1 MDNKLLE
8 VKNLQVSIKTYRGE
22 VQAVRD
28 VSFSIEKGEVFCI
41 VGESGCGKS
50 VTAQTLMKLNPSPP
64 TMIKNGEILL
74 NGKDIVPMNKH
85 EMKSIRG
92 REISMIFQDPMT
104 SLNPT
109 QRIGKQIEEAVRVH
123 ETVSEQE
130 ARQRAISMLEKVGVP
145 GPEERILQYPHE
157 FSGGMRQRV
166 MIAMGLA
173 CDPQL
178 LIADEPTTA
187 LDVTIQAQ
195 ILELIK
201 QIQQEK
207 GISVLLITHDLGV
220 VANMA
225 DKEKLQERL
234 AKMAGGVAV
243 LYVGAPSEVEMKEK
257 KDRVDDALHAT
268 RAAIEE
274 GTVPGGGV
282 AYIRA
287 IEALEGLK
295 GENEDETTGIEIVK
309 RAIEEPL
316 RQIVANAGKEGAVVV
331 QKVKEGKGDF
341 GYNARTD
348 KYENLCAAG
357 VIDPAKVTR
366 VALENAA
373 SIAGMFLTTEC
384 VIAEKKEE
392 APAAPAMNPGMGGM
406 GGMM

>member
-1 MDNKLLE
+1 MSKI
-8 VKNLQVSIKTYRGE
+8 LQVE
-22 VQAVRD
+22 NLVQEFNLTKDFLDKVKFKNGHFSLENRVVHAVNN
-28 VSFSIEKGEVFCI
+28 VSFDVEEGEVFSL

-225 DKEKLQERL
+225 DKVAVMYAGKIVETGTCRQVMKTPMHPYTKALLAAKPTADQTKGEKLVCIEG
-234 AKMAGGVAV
+234 MP
-243 LYVGAPSEVEMKEK
+243 PSLLNPPKGCAFADRCSYCTEKCRNEQPKEK
-257 KDRVDDALHAT
+257 V
-268 RAAIEE
+268 
-274 GTVPGGGV
+274 
-282 AYIRA
+282 
-287 IEALEGLK
+287 
-295 GENEDETTGIEIVK
+295 
-309 RAIEEPL
+309 
-316 RQIVANAGKEGAVVV
+316 
-331 QKVKEGKGDF
+331 
-341 GYNARTD
+341 
-348 KYENLCAAG
+348 
-357 VIDPAKVTR
+357 
-366 VALENAA
+366 
-373 SIAGMFLTTEC
+373 
-384 VIAEKKEE
+384 
-392 APAAPAMNPGMGGM
+392 
-406 GGMM
+406 

>member
-207 GISVLLITHDLGV
+207 EISVLLITHDLGV

-225 DKEKLQERL
+225 DKVAVMYAGKIVETGTCRQVMKTPMHPYTKALLAAKPTADQTKGEKLVCIEG
-234 AKMAGGVAV
+234 MP
-243 LYVGAPSEVEMKEK
+243 PSLLNPPKGCAFADRCSYCTEK
-257 KDRVDDALHAT
+257 CRNEQPREKV
-268 RAAIEE
+268 IE
-274 GTVPGGGV
+274 GQHK
-282 AYIRA
+282 ASCH
-287 IEALEGLK
+287 LLW
-295 GENEDETTGIEIVK
+295 DEE
-309 RAIEEPL
+309 
-316 RQIVANAGKEGAVVV
+316 
-331 QKVKEGKGDF
+331 
-341 GYNARTD
+341 
-348 KYENLCAAG
+348 
-357 VIDPAKVTR
+357 
-366 VALENAA
+366 
-373 SIAGMFLTTEC
+373 
-384 VIAEKKEE
+384 
-392 APAAPAMNPGMGGM
+392 
-406 GGMM
+406 

>member
-225 DKEKLQERL
+225 DK
-234 AKMAGGVAV
+234 VAV
-243 LYVGAPSEVEMKEK
+243 MY
-257 KDRVDDALHAT
+257 
-268 RAAIEE
+268 
-274 GTVPGGGV
+274 
-282 AYIRA
+282 
-287 IEALEGLK
+287 
-295 GENEDETTGIEIVK
+295 
-309 RAIEEPL
+309 
-316 RQIVANAGKEGAVVV
+316 AGKIVETGHLQTGDEDTDAPVYKSAVGSKTYSRPDQGREAGMYRGNASQPAESSKGMCFCRQMQLLYGEV
-331 QKVKEGKGDF
+331 QK
-341 GYNARTD
+341 
-348 KYENLCAAG
+348 
-357 VIDPAKVTR
+357 
-366 VALENAA
+366 
-373 SIAGMFLTTEC
+373 
-384 VIAEKKEE
+384 
-392 APAAPAMNPGMGGM
+392 
-406 GGMM
+406 

>member
-1 MDNKLLE
+1 MKSDIEIAQEAKLIRIDELAHSAGLSDDE
-8 VKNLQVSIKTYRGE
+8 FEPYGRDKAKVSFHKDRQPHGKLILVTATSGMPAGSGKTTIGRAIVRINPITNGE
-22 VQAVRD
+22 VL
-28 VSFSIEKGEVFCI
+28 FKGRRITGKISRELDNEV
-41 VGESGCGKS
+41 
-50 VTAQTLMKLNPSPP
+50 
-64 TMIKNGEILL
+64 
-74 NGKDIVPMNKH
+74 
-85 EMKSIRG
+85 IR
-92 REISMIFQDPMT
+92 SCQMIFQDPMT

-225 DKEKLQERL
+225 DKVAVMYAGKIVETGTCRQVMKTPMHPYTKALLAAKPTTDQTKGEKLVCIEG
-234 AKMAGGVAV
+234 MP
-243 LYVGAPSEVEMKEK
+243 PSLLNPPKGCAFADRCSYCTEKCRNEQPKEK
-257 KDRVDDALHAT
+257 V
-268 RAAIEE
+268 IE
-274 GTVPGGGV
+274 GQHK
-282 AYIRA
+282 ASCH
-287 IEALEGLK
+287 LLW
-295 GENEDETTGIEIVK
+295 DEE
-309 RAIEEPL
+309 
-316 RQIVANAGKEGAVVV
+316 
-331 QKVKEGKGDF
+331 
-341 GYNARTD
+341 
-348 KYENLCAAG
+348 
-357 VIDPAKVTR
+357 
-366 VALENAA
+366 
-373 SIAGMFLTTEC
+373 
-384 VIAEKKEE
+384 
-392 APAAPAMNPGMGGM
+392 
-406 GGMM
+406 

>member
-195 ILELIK
+195 ILDLLRNLKNKINSS
-201 QIQQEK
+201 IM
-207 GISVLLITHDLGV
+207 LITHDLGV
-220 VANMA
+220 IAEMA
-225 DKEKLQERL
+225 DYVVVMYAGRVVEK
-234 AKMAGGVAV
+234 
-243 LYVGAPSEVEMKEK
+243 
-257 KDRVDDALHAT
+257 
-268 RAAIEE
+268 
-274 GTVPGGGV
+274 GTVQEIFANPSHPYTIGLMASKPVIGKKVDKLYSIPGKVPNPVNMPDYCYFRDRCEMRCPECDGK
-282 AYIRA
+282 YPCEIS
-287 IEALEGLK
+287 LS
-295 GENEDETTGIEIVK
+295 ETH
-309 RAIEEPL
+309 
-316 RQIVANAGKEGAVVV
+316 
-331 QKVKEGKGDF
+331 KVSCYRYYDKKEGK
-341 GYNARTD
+341 
-348 KYENLCAAG
+348 
-357 VIDPAKVTR
+357 
-366 VALENAA
+366 
-373 SIAGMFLTTEC
+373 
-384 VIAEKKEE
+384 
-392 APAAPAMNPGMGGM
+392 
-406 GGMM
+406 

>member
-145 GPEERILQYPHE
+145 GPEERMLQYPHE

-225 DKEKLQERL
+225 DKVAVMHPYTKALLAAKPTADQTKGEKLVCIEG
-234 AKMAGGVAV
+234 MP
-243 LYVGAPSEVEMKEK
+243 PSLLNPPKGCAFADRCSYCTEKCRNEQPKEK
-257 KDRVDDALHAT
+257 V
-268 RAAIEE
+268 IE
-274 GTVPGGGV
+274 GQHK
-282 AYIRA
+282 ASCH
-287 IEALEGLK
+287 LLW
-295 GENEDETTGIEIVK
+295 DEE
-309 RAIEEPL
+309 
-316 RQIVANAGKEGAVVV
+316 
-331 QKVKEGKGDF
+331 
-341 GYNARTD
+341 
-348 KYENLCAAG
+348 
-357 VIDPAKVTR
+357 
-366 VALENAA
+366 
-373 SIAGMFLTTEC
+373 
-384 VIAEKKEE
+384 
-392 APAAPAMNPGMGGM
+392 
-406 GGMM
+406 

>member
-1 MDNKLLE
+1 MIELKHLSKSFETAGGRVDALKDVSLTIEDGDIYGIIGMSGAGKSTLVRCINLLE
-8 VKNLQVSIKTYRGE
+8 RPTSGSITVNGQKLTWME
-22 VQAVRD
+22 KQAD
-28 VSFSIEKGEVFCI
+28 
-41 VGESGCGKS
+41 GKS
-50 VTAQTLMKLNPSPP
+50 CMRTVSPQELRQAR
-64 TMIKNGEILL
+64 K
-74 NGKDIVPMNKH
+74 K
-85 EMKSIRG
+85 
-92 REISMIFQDPMT
+92 ISMIFQDPMT

-225 DKEKLQERL
+225 DKVAVMYAGKIVETGTCRQVMKTPMHPYTKALLAAKPTADQTKGEKLVCIEG
-234 AKMAGGVAV
+234 MP
-243 LYVGAPSEVEMKEK
+243 PSLLNPPKGCAFADRCSYCTEKCRNEQPKEK
-257 KDRVDDALHAT
+257 V
-268 RAAIEE
+268 IE
-274 GTVPGGGV
+274 GQHK
-282 AYIRA
+282 ASCH
-287 IEALEGLK
+287 LLW
-295 GENEDETTGIEIVK
+295 DEE
-309 RAIEEPL
+309 
-316 RQIVANAGKEGAVVV
+316 
-331 QKVKEGKGDF
+331 
-341 GYNARTD
+341 
-348 KYENLCAAG
+348 
-357 VIDPAKVTR
+357 
-366 VALENAA
+366 
-373 SIAGMFLTTEC
+373 
-384 VIAEKKEE
+384 
-392 APAAPAMNPGMGGM
+392 
-406 GGMM
+406 

>member
-1 MDNKLLE
+1 
-8 VKNLQVSIKTYRGE
+8 
-22 VQAVRD
+22 
-28 VSFSIEKGEVFCI
+28 
-41 VGESGCGKS
+41 
-50 VTAQTLMKLNPSPP
+50 
-64 TMIKNGEILL
+64 
-74 NGKDIVPMNKH
+74 
-85 EMKSIRG
+85 
-92 REISMIFQDPMT
+92 MIFQDPMT

-225 DKEKLQERL
+225 DKVAVMYAGKIVETGTCRQVMKTPMHPYTKALLAAKPTADQTKGEKLVCIEG
-234 AKMAGGVAV
+234 MP
-243 LYVGAPSEVEMKEK
+243 PSLLNPPKGCAFADRCSYCTEKCRNEQPKEK
-257 KDRVDDALHAT
+257 V
-268 RAAIEE
+268 
-274 GTVPGGGV
+274 
-282 AYIRA
+282 
-287 IEALEGLK
+287 
-295 GENEDETTGIEIVK
+295 
-309 RAIEEPL
+309 
-316 RQIVANAGKEGAVVV
+316 
-331 QKVKEGKGDF
+331 
-341 GYNARTD
+341 
-348 KYENLCAAG
+348 
-357 VIDPAKVTR
+357 
-366 VALENAA
+366 
-373 SIAGMFLTTEC
+373 
-384 VIAEKKEE
+384 
-392 APAAPAMNPGMGGM
+392 
-406 GGMM
+406 

>member
-145 GPEERILQYPHE
+145 GPEERMLQYPHE

-195 ILELIK
+195 ILELMCELR
-201 QIQQEK
+201 EK
-207 GISVLLITHDLGV
+207 MGTAIMLITHDMGV
-220 VANMA
+220 VAETA
-225 DKEKLQERL
+225 DDVL
-234 AKMAGGVAV
+234 V
-243 LYVGAPSEVEMKEK
+243 LYAGKAVEYGS
-257 KDRVDDALHAT
+257 
-268 RAAIEE
+268 IEDIFERPKHPYTQGLLNSIPRLDEDVELLNTIE
-274 GTVPGGGV
+274 GTVPAPDAMPAGCRFAPRCPYGKDRCMKEKPGV
-282 AYIRA
+282 YHAGNSLVSCFRY
-287 IEALEGLK
+287 EG
-295 GENEDETTGIEIVK
+295 
-309 RAIEEPL
+309 
-316 RQIVANAGKEGAVVV
+316 
-331 QKVKEGKGDF
+331 
-341 GYNARTD
+341 
-348 KYENLCAAG
+348 
-357 VIDPAKVTR
+357 
-366 VALENAA
+366 
-373 SIAGMFLTTEC
+373 
-384 VIAEKKEE
+384 EK
-392 APAAPAMNPGMGGM
+392 
-406 GGMM
+406 

>member
-187 LDVTIQAQ
+187 LDVNTQES
-195 ILELIK
+195 ILKLMKKLNQKYKMSILF
-201 QIQQEK
+201 
-207 GISVLLITHDLGV
+207 ISHNLRV
-220 VANMA
+220 VN
-225 DKEKLQERL
+225 EICSR
-234 AKMAGGVAV
+234 VV
-243 LYVGAPSEVEMKEK
+243 VMKNGEI
-257 KDRVDDALHAT
+257 V
-268 RAAIEE
+268 EE
-274 GTVPGGGV
+274 GETEEIFKNPQHE
-282 AYIRA
+282 YTKQL
-287 IEALEGLK
+287 IEAIP
-295 GENEDETTGIEIVK
+295 T
-309 RAIEEPL
+309 R
-316 RQIVANAGKEGAVVV
+316 V
-331 QKVKEGKGDF
+331 QKRKIVLK
-341 GYNARTD
+341 
-348 KYENLCAAG
+348 
-357 VIDPAKVTR
+357 
-366 VALENAA
+366 
-373 SIAGMFLTTEC
+373 
-384 VIAEKKEE
+384 
-392 APAAPAMNPGMGGM
+392 
-406 GGMM
+406 